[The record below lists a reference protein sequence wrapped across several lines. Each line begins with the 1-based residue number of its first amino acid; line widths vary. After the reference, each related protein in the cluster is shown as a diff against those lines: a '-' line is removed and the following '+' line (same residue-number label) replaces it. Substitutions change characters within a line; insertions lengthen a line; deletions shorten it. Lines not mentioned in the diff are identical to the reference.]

1 MAFIATELRA
11 LLPPFLEITA
21 SGDFCFDAREVRL
34 DAEDDDDEISTM
46 RFTDDDDDD
55 DDDEKL

>member
-21 SGDFCFDAREVRL
+21 SGDFCFDAREVALL
-34 DAEDDDDEISTM
+34 DAEDDDEISTM

-55 DDDEKL
+55 DDEKL

>member
-1 MAFIATELRA
+1 MAFIATELLA

-21 SGDFCFDAREVRL
+21 SGDFCFDAREVLL
-34 DAEDDDDEISTM
+34 DAEDDDEISTM

-55 DDDEKL
+55 DDAL

>member
-1 MAFIATELRA
+1 MAFIATELLA

-21 SGDFCFDAREVRL
+21 SGDGFDAREVRL

>member
-34 DAEDDDDEISTM
+34 DAEDDDEISTM

-55 DDDEKL
+55 DDDAL

>member
-1 MAFIATELRA
+1 MAFIATELLA

-21 SGDFCFDAREVRL
+21 SGDFCFDAREVALL
-34 DAEDDDDEISTM
+34 DAEDDDEISTM

-55 DDDEKL
+55 DDEKL

>member
-21 SGDFCFDAREVRL
+21 GDGFDAREVLL
-34 DAEDDDDEISTM
+34 DAEDDDEISTM

-55 DDDEKL
+55 DDEKL

>member
-34 DAEDDDDEISTM
+34 DAEDDDEISTM

-55 DDDEKL
+55 DDEKL

>member
-55 DDDEKL
+55 DAL

>member
-34 DAEDDDDEISTM
+34 DAEDDDEISTM

-55 DDDEKL
+55 DAL

>member
-1 MAFIATELRA
+1 MAFIATELLA

-21 SGDFCFDAREVRL
+21 SGDFCFDAREVALL
-34 DAEDDDDEISTM
+34 DAEDDDEISTM

-55 DDDEKL
+55 DDDAL

>member
-21 SGDFCFDAREVRL
+21 SGDFCFDAREVALL
-34 DAEDDDDEISTM
+34 DAEDDDEISTM

-55 DDDEKL
+55 AL

>member
-21 SGDFCFDAREVRL
+21 SGDFCFDARVVVLL
-34 DAEDDDDEISTM
+34 DAEDDDEISTM

-55 DDDEKL
+55 DDAL

>member
-1 MAFIATELRA
+1 MAFIATELLA

-21 SGDFCFDAREVRL
+21 GDFCFDAREVLL
-34 DAEDDDDEISTM
+34 DAEDDDEISTM

-55 DDDEKL
+55 DDAL

>member
-21 SGDFCFDAREVRL
+21 SGDFCFDAREVALL
-34 DAEDDDDEISTM
+34 DAEDDDEISTM

-55 DDDEKL
+55 DDAL